1 MHDRK
6 RCGSPPLFTRGCS
19 AGAAGHAT
27 ATVVTSPFA
36 KPPAAS
42 SSRSKSAAS
51 SNGNRACDI
60 VGSWIPASEYFNLTG
75 VGGSLTNNNNNSCAL
90 LEGGGGSIFRPDY
103 DSADERGDDAM
114 YSHLKEISG
123 NSEKMKQEIVLV
135 VIFDVLSKYY
145 SICFFCLHLAEQDEA
160 DNLMAVVEKEIGEP
174 FDLAMIPI
182 PTAEPSSGNSRAS
195 RRGDWGS
202 STGHQQLEQRPTQSG
217 KISSWFS
224 MAMAPTYVYSS
235 PEYFP

>member
-6 RCGSPPLFTRGCS
+6 RCGSPPLFTRGCT
-19 AGAAGHAT
+19 AGASGHA
-27 ATVVTSPFA
+27 AVVTSPFA

-75 VGGSLTNNNNNSCAL
+75 VGGSLTNNNNNSCVL
-90 LEGGGGSIFRPDY
+90 LEGGVGSIFRPDY

-123 NSEKMKQEIVLV
+123 NCEKMKQEIVLV
-135 VIFDVLSKYY
+135 VIFDVSTSKVFVSVAY
-145 SICFFCLHLAEQDEA
+145 I
-160 DNLMAVVEKEIGEP
+160 
-174 FDLAMIPI
+174 
-182 PTAEPSSGNSRAS
+182 
-195 RRGDWGS
+195 
-202 STGHQQLEQRPTQSG
+202 
-217 KISSWFS
+217 
-224 MAMAPTYVYSS
+224 
-235 PEYFP
+235 